1 MQSGRQLRI
10 LPCVLGRLAVLSCQM
25 YRSFSTTCF
34 LFSDLTSCIYVFK
47 TNNVTIYYCFV
58 IFGLSGGV
66 SRIAASCM
74 IICRNVLFS
83 VVNQAY
89 FPVFGSVLD
98 DERLSMYEDFAN
110 TFRGEKTLQACL
122 IEDLKV
128 SHCFL
133 FWLNFLVLLMSVM
146 RSLVNYHSPSKTK
159 TFIVVMFFVGLPG
172 VRCQSFPLHNFIHL
186 QKSKC
191 SRHMD
196 FAFFIFFFFFG
207 EGGWGTGEG
216 DGHPLV
222 VARVVNLFIYLF
234 IYLFV
239 YLYGFATVVIH
250 DITSYKTCKNV
261 EVTRET

>member
-196 FAFFIFFFFFG
+196 FAFFIFFFFWR
-207 EGGWGTGEG
+207 GGMG
-216 DGHPLV
+216 DGGGRWSSPC
-222 VARVVNLFIYLF
+222 RRPRCQFIYLF
-234 IYLFV
+234 IYLFICLFIRV
-239 YLYGFATVVIH
+239 CHSRHT
-250 DITSYKTCKNV
+250 
-261 EVTRET
+261 